1 MQTLTAQAP
10 LLILGAIAVLAVLVL
25 WMIGTM
31 RGQVDALRQDAAAL
45 QQLMRDI
52 QDNYAHTMDAAGNF
66 SAMAN
71 RLSKDIQAA
80 QTEIGKLNATMSEN
94 RARMQ
99 ALRKEVDSTFQSPEV
114 REFLDVVRE

>member
-25 WMIGTM
+25 WMIGTI
-31 RGQVDALRQDAAAL
+31 RSQAEGLRQDAAAL

-66 SAMAN
+66 SATAN
-71 RLSKDIQAA
+71 RLSKDMQTAQA
-80 QTEIGKLNATMSEN
+80 EIVRLNATMTES

-114 REFLDVVRE
+114 REFLDVARD